1 MCYTG
6 LCEWEYSSGPDTGDC
21 SWPGWGSGEKPPCPE
36 PEVEAK
42 ERDVR
47 EPSTA
52 TATGGRSG

>member
-47 EPSTA
+47 EEGERWHKKQSD
-52 TATGGRSG
+52 G